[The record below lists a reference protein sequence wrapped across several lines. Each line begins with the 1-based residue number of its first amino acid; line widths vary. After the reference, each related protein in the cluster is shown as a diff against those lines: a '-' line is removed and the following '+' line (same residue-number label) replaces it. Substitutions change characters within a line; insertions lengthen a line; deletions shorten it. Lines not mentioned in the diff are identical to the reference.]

1 MNTTTRSRV
10 LSPIHPKGYQSQ
22 PSRGEVSDPV
32 RTEIGKLS
40 KTIDLSVSFEP
51 DVQTSEVF
59 SEIPVAAMI
68 CTIKYKDRII
78 AQGRGFSTISQLN
91 KSIQRC
97 AYAAFNGAWMSA
109 AGHACRIFDTMH
121 LNRADE
127 EREEQKTAFAEA
139 YRTRHNV
146 SYDGA
151 SDIATDKQKAYA
163 RQLLS
168 LNVEDEADREQIA
181 STLDDMTKDEIS
193 SLIQRFAR

>member
-10 LSPIHPKGYQSQ
+10 LSPIQPKGYQSQ
-22 PSRGEVSDPV
+22 PSRDEVSDPV

-139 YRTRHNV
+139 YRARHNV
-146 SYDGA
+146 GGDR
-151 SDIATDKQKAYA
+151 ATEKQKSYA

-168 LNVEDEADREQIA
+168 LNVDDEADREQMA

-193 SLIQRFAR
+193 SLIQRFAK

>member
-40 KTIDLSVSFEP
+40 KTIDLTVSFEP
-51 DVQTSEVF
+51 DNQTSEVF

-68 CTIKYKDRII
+68 CTIKYKYRII
-78 AQGRGFSTISQLN
+78 AQGRGFSAISRLN
-91 KSIQRC
+91 KSIERC
-97 AYAAFNGAWMSA
+97 AYAAFNGAWMSS

-127 EREEQKTAFAEA
+127 ERDEQKTALAEA
-139 YRTRHNV
+139 YRARHDVNP
-146 SYDGA
+146 DR
-151 SDIATDKQKAYA
+151 ATGKQKDYA
-163 RQLLS
+163 RQLII
-168 LNVEDEADREQIA
+168 LNVDDESDREQIA